1 MNHNNVMEVRAGFL
15 VPNVSKQSWYFII
28 GGSLFAI
35 GSAASIWNFAGA
47 NFANWV
53 CFVGAWFFTTAGLFQ
68 LILSGD
74 ATTTTSGGTGK
85 ALRAEWLA
93 AATQTF
99 GTLMFNVSTTSALTA
114 ASVTSEKHFV
124 WNPDAG
130 GSVAFLVSAFFV
142 YVAFYRAQ
150 GTIWA
155 PANPGWW
162 AAHVNMI
169 GCIAF
174 AFSAIGAFV
183 QNDGSLKD
191 SPLANWGTFI
201 GAICFVVASA
211 IALPGMPWNRKTAN
225 SPRP

>member
-1 MNHNNVMEVRAGFL
+1 MNHTSASTARAGFL
-15 VPNVSKQSWYFII
+15 VPTVSKQSWYFII
-28 GGSLFAI
+28 GGSLFAL
-35 GSAASIWNFAGA
+35 GSAASIWGFAGA

-68 LILSGD
+68 LILSGN
-74 ATTTTSGGTGK
+74 ATTSTGSGK

-114 ASVTSEKHFV
+114 ASVNSEKHFV

-142 YVAFYRAQ
+142 YVAFYRVQ
-150 GTIWA
+150 DTLWA
-155 PANPGWW
+155 PTNPGWW
-162 AAHVNMI
+162 AAHINMI

-174 AFSAIGAFV
+174 AFSAVGAFV
-183 QNDGSLKD
+183 LNDGSAKD

-211 IALPGMPWNRKTAN
+211 SALPGMPWNRDTAH
-225 SPRP
+225 SPRA